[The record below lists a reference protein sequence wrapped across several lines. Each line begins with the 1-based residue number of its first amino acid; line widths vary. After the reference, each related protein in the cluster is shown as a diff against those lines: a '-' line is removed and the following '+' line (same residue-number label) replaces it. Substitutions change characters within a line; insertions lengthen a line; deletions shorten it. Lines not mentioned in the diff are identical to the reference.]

1 MIQHFLP
8 LFAKVPKECA
18 HSILSACRRM
28 SRIPATPLI
37 RCIFKCVQLF
47 PAGGIGNDIPVPV
60 ILQRIQYLLPGLP
73 LFSIN
78 DASTFFRLADFQSKQ
93 IPLIMSGLHEKAAHD
108 GRRRRQDQI
117 LHIIFL
123 QKFHCFFDIFRGKLH
138 SRIHIRFQA
147 PPL

>member
-1 MIQHFLP
+1 
-8 LFAKVPKECA
+8 
-18 HSILSACRRM
+18 M
-28 SRIPATPLI
+28 SRLPAISFI

-47 PAGGIGNDIPVPV
+47 PAGGIRNDIPVSV
-60 ILQRIQYLLPGLP
+60 ILQRIQYLLPSLP
-73 LFSIN
+73 RFSVN
-78 DASTFFRLADFQSKQ
+78 NVPVFFRLADFQSKQ
-93 IPLIMSGLHEKAAHD
+93 IPFIMSGLHEKAAHD

-123 QKFHCFFDIFRGKLH
+123 QKLHCFFDVFRGKLH

>member
-1 MIQHFLP
+1 MSWLP
-8 LFAKVPKECA
+8 AISF
-18 HSILSACRRM
+18 
-28 SRIPATPLI
+28 I

-47 PAGGIGNDIPVPV
+47 PTGGIRNDIPVSV
-60 ILQRIQYLLPGLP
+60 ILQRIQYLLPSLP
-73 LFSIN
+73 RFSVN

-93 IPLIMSGLHEKAAHD
+93 IPFIMSGLHEKAAHD